1 MLGKIY
7 LMFIVVGYRKSNA
20 VLLNFCF
27 SSTHSKSI
35 KELELEVKE
44 AAAKSA
50 ENRANAI
57 SLSNLIVKQTRI
69 KYFLERMKL
78 VHQMLERQTAVDKLL
93 LNFMSVICVAIV

>member
-1 MLGKIY
+1 
-7 LMFIVVGYRKSNA
+7 
-20 VLLNFCF
+20 
-27 SSTHSKSI
+27 
-35 KELELEVKE
+35 VKE

-78 VHQMLERQTAVDKLL
+78 VHQMLDRQTAVDKLL
-93 LNFMSVICVAIV
+93 LNFMSVIFLLNIVWN